1 MKDDLFGPIA
11 FNNGCHWNPTASKDD
26 DPDMLSVHLIKDL
39 VTVIRGVRPNRPLG
53 NADEYIWAGEW
64 DLAVGEIEAVLKKD
78 GLELTE
84 LEAEVLRRAKAW
96 IWDEG
101 ET

>member
-1 MKDDLFGPIA
+1 MTDGLFGPIA

-26 DPDMLSVHLIKDL
+26 DPNAVSVHLVQDL
-39 VTVIRGVRPNRPLG
+39 VTVIRGTRPNRPLG

-64 DLAVGEIEAVLKKD
+64 DLAAGEIDAVLAKD

-84 LEAEVLRRAKAW
+84 FEAEVLRRAKAW
-96 IWDEG
+96 VMSDE
-101 ET
+101 EN